1 MSEFVKLEERIY
13 LLDCM
18 VKEGHGRIDD
28 LGLRTEI
35 NKEKWLKFD
44 YELTTVQDSISL
56 LSFKVHKLLE
66 QVSSLEASMLTAML
80 AIRQLQEKLE
90 EPDK

>member
-1 MSEFVKLEERIY
+1 MSDQMKLE
-13 LLDCM
+13 
-18 VKEGHGRIDD
+18 D
-28 LGLRTEI
+28 LEIRTEI

-44 YELTTVQDSISL
+44 FELATMQDSISL
-56 LSFKVHKLLE
+56 LNFKVDKLLE
-66 QVSSLEASMLTAML
+66 RISSLEASVLTAML

>member
-1 MSEFVKLEERIY
+1 MSDQMKLE
-13 LLDCM
+13 
-18 VKEGHGRIDD
+18 D
-28 LGLRTEI
+28 LETRTEI

-44 YELTTVQDSISL
+44 YELATVQDSISL
-56 LSFKVHKLLE
+56 LNFKVEKLLE
-66 QVSSLEASMLTAML
+66 RVSSLEASVLTAML

>member
-1 MSEFVKLEERIY
+1 MKLE
-13 LLDCM
+13 
-18 VKEGHGRIDD
+18 D
-28 LGLRTEI
+28 LEIRTEI

-44 YELTTVQDSISL
+44 FELATMQDSISL
-56 LSFKVHKLLE
+56 LNFKVDKLLE
-66 QVSSLEASMLTAML
+66 RISSLEASVLTAML